1 MSCEDIVKAFFNMS
15 LTIKL
20 YHWQTTQVSRHKAS
34 DELFSGLLDHIDTFI
49 EVFIGRYKRPKFDS
63 KISIVISEMSDEEIV
78 NTLKKYI
85 MYLKNKIPTYLSED
99 DTDLLNIRDEMLQL
113 LNQTVYLFSLQ

>member
-20 YHWQTTQVSRHKAS
+20 YHWQTTQFSRHKAS
-34 DELFSGLLDHIDTFI
+34 DELFSGLLDLIDTFI

-63 KISIVISEMSDEEIV
+63 KISIVISETSDEEMI

-85 MYLKNKIPTYLSED
+85 MYLKNKIPTYLKTD

-113 LNQTVYLFSLQ
+113 LNKTVYLFTLQ